1 MTRWDSDIEGEMAMR
16 DEVGGA
22 FPREGVRPAAE
33 IWADLTAKGRALTNT
48 RIVDLFGRDA
58 DRFMAFSAAQQDM
71 LLDYSKEKIDR
82 DVKGLLIELAHSA
95 GLDQWRERMFAGE
108 IVNGTERR
116 AARHNLLRERRP
128 SLAGVADMREQFLE
142 FAEDVRSGKRLGVS
156 GKRFTDIV
164 NIGIGGSFLG
174 PKLAVDA
181 MAPFAD
187 GPRIHFVSN
196 VDPWQFHRTVDE
208 LDPARTLFICASK
221 SFTTQETMLNT
232 RAALDWAATRLG
244 PKAVEQHFCA
254 ITAKPEVA
262 RQHGFAPENIFQIWD
277 WAGGRFSIWSSMG
290 VCVAI
295 RAGRRNFEAFL
306 GGGAEIDQHFREAP
320 LEHNL
325 PVLLALIG
333 IWRRNVMKQPAYVLS
348 PYEDRLAAFPDYI
361 QQLEME
367 SNGKSVNRDGE
378 AMELDTAP
386 VVFGGA
392 GTNTQ
397 HSFFQKLHQ
406 GTDVAPVDFIV
417 GAETP
422 TAALHAQAV
431 LLANCLAQSKALMTG
446 LSEQEARE
454 RLQAKGMDEAA
465 VEKLA
470 PHMACP
476 GDRPS
481 TTLMYKSLDPRTLG
495 RLIALYEHKIFA
507 QSVIWGIE
515 CFDQW
520 GVELGK
526 RLTEDLLRSVD
537 EPEAWEKEDA
547 STGGLLAWRKSLMN
561 G

>member
-1 MTRWDSDIEGEMAMR
+1 MGASDLSMISSNDDIWRRLHERGETL
-16 DEVGGA
+16 GA
-22 FPREGVRPAAE
+22 R
-33 IWADLTAKGRALTNT
+33 
-48 RIVDLFGRDA
+48 RISDLFAEDA
-58 DRFMAFSAAQQDM
+58 NRFEGFSATQDDM
-71 LLDYSKEKIDR
+71 LLDFSKEKIDR
-82 DVKGLLIELAHSA
+82 RAWSLLLELARSA
-95 GLDQWRERMFAGE
+95 DLETWRERMFDGE
-108 IVNGTERR
+108 IVNGTEGR

-142 FAEDVRSGKRLGVS
+142 FAEEVRSGARLGVS
-156 GKRFTDIV
+156 GKRFTDVV

-208 LDPARTLFICASK
+208 LDPARTLFVCASK
-221 SFTTQETMLNT
+221 SFTTQETMLNN
-232 RAALDWAATRLG
+232 RAAIDWMTARLG
-244 PKAVEQHFCA
+244 PQAVEKHFCA

-262 RQHGFAPENIFQIWD
+262 RQQGFAPENIFQIWD

-295 RAGRRNFEAFL
+295 RVGRKNFEDFL
-306 GGGAEIDQHFREAP
+306 GGGAEMDAHFRSTP
-320 LEHNL
+320 LERNL

-333 IWRRNVMKQPAYVLS
+333 IWRRNVMNQPSYVLS
-348 PYEDRLAAFPDYI
+348 PYEDRLCAFPDYI

-367 SNGKSVNRDGE
+367 SNGKRVDRNGNPV
-378 AMELDTAP
+378 AVDTAP

-406 GTDVAPVDFIV
+406 GTDIAPVDFIV
-417 GAETP
+417 GVETP
-422 TAALHAQAV
+422 TAAAHAQTV
-431 LLANCLAQSKALMTG
+431 LLANCLAQSKALMNG
-446 LSEQEARE
+446 LTEEEARE
-454 RLQAKGMDEAA
+454 RLVAKGQSEEDAA
-465 VEKLA
+465 ALA
-470 PHMACP
+470 PHMVCP

-481 TTLMYKSLDPRTLG
+481 TTLMYRALDPRTLG

-507 QSVIWGIE
+507 QAVVWNIE

-526 RLTEDLLRSVD
+526 RLTSDLMEGVD
-537 EPEAWEKEDA
+537 DPSRWDEEDA
-547 STGGLLAWRKSLMN
+547 STRGLLAFRRRLSE
-561 G
+561 